1 MLNKVVTFRMSNE
14 EYETLLDFFMNS
26 NLNDRFNQYRTISE
40 YIRYILLNS
49 ILLKSNKNRINYFNT
64 NIF

>member
-40 YIRYILLNS
+40 CIRYILLNS
-49 ILLKSNKNRINYFNT
+49 ILLKSNKNRVNYFNT

>member
-14 EYETLLDFFMNS
+14 EYEALSNFFMNN

-40 YIRYILLNS
+40 YIRYILLDS

>member
-1 MLNKVVTFRMSNE
+1 MLNRVVTFRMSNK

-40 YIRYILLNS
+40 CIRYILLNS
-49 ILLKSNKNRINYFNT
+49 ILLKSNKNKINYFNT

>member
-1 MLNKVVTFRMSNE
+1 MLKKVVTFRMSNK

-26 NLNDRFNQYRTISE
+26 NLNNRFHQYRTISE
-40 YIRYILLNS
+40 CIRYILLNS
-49 ILLKSNKNRINYFNT
+49 ILLKSNKNRVNYYNT

>member
-1 MLNKVVTFRMSNE
+1 MLNKIVTFRMSNE
-14 EYETLLDFFMNS
+14 EYEALSNFFMNS

-49 ILLKSNKNRINYFNT
+49 ILLKSNKNRTNYFNT

>member
-14 EYETLLDFFMNS
+14 EYETFLNFFINN
-26 NLNDRFNQYRTISE
+26 NLNDKFNQYRTISE
-40 YIRYILLNS
+40 YIRYILLNY

>member
-14 EYETLLDFFMNS
+14 EYEALSNFFMNN
-26 NLNDRFNQYRTISE
+26 NLNNRFNQYRTISE
-40 YIRYILLNS
+40 CIRYILLNS

>member
-14 EYETLLDFFMNS
+14 EYEALSNFFMNN
-26 NLNDRFNQYRTISE
+26 NLNDGFNQYRTISE
-40 YIRYILLNS
+40 CIRYILLNS
-49 ILLKSNKNRINYFNT
+49 ILLKSNKNRITYFNT

>member
-14 EYETLLDFFMNS
+14 EYETLLDFFINS

>member
-14 EYETLLDFFMNS
+14 EYEALSNFFMNS
-26 NLNDRFNQYRTISE
+26 NLNNRFNQYRTISE

-49 ILLKSNKNRINYFNT
+49 ILLKSNKNRVNYFNT

>member
-1 MLNKVVTFRMSNE
+1 MLKKVVTFRMSNE
-14 EYETLLDFFMNS
+14 EYEVLSNFFMNN

-40 YIRYILLNS
+40 CIRYILLNS
-49 ILLKSNKNRINYFNT
+49 ILLKSNKNRVNYFNT